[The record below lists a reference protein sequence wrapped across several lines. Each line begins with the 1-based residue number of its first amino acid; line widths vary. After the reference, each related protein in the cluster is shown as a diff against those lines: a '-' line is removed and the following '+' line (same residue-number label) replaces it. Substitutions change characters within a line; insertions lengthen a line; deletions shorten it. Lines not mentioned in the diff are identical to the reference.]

1 MRNAVLYNRGVR
13 ACQSASNAS
22 GLPRLASPTNCAS
35 ERLRLTGLL
44 LLSGVREFVQKGI
57 FVPPF
62 ESELRS
68 VGVDHFGD
76 KHLKFTWVVHPK
88 MEALCFPLEE
98 GRLVPLSCEGYSRIS
113 GSRVHTRQRGKC
125 LPHRSLRKGR
135 GARLTDGVNVEEL
148 QFP

>member
-1 MRNAVLYNRGVR
+1 MRNATLYKRGVR

-76 KHLKFTWVVHPK
+76 KHLKFTRVVHPK
-88 MEALCFPLEE
+88 MEALYFPLEE
-98 GRLVPLSCEGYSRIS
+98 GGLVPLSCKFIRGFRVD
-113 GSRVHTRQRGKC
+113 RVHTRQRRKSV
-125 LPHRSLRKGR
+125 PHRRFRKGR
-135 GARLTDGVNVEEL
+135 GAHLTAGVNAEE
-148 QFP
+148 